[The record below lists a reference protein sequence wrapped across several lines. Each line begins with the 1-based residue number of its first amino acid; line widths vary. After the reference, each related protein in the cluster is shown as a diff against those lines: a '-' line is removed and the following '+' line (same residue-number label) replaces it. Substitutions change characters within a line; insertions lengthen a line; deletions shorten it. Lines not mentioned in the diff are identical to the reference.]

1 MSDNDAEEIF
11 ESKTKTKTKTK
22 KPMTEERKAL
32 LLENLKRGRETSLN
46 KRKELASKKKQRVPV
61 ETDTTVDK
69 VNSVNVMLPASTKT
83 VNESNNINA
92 DLRELKLMLKEMKY
106 ERESERQKNEINDL
120 KNKINEL
127 NKTKKS
133 NNDQFD
139 YDKFLLKK
147 PEPKPLLKSTPVTA
161 PVSTPVPVPEKK
173 IIVQNLDHQSLF
185 PNRRSTNL
193 ARFA

>member
-22 KPMTEERKAL
+22 KPMTEERKAQ

-61 ETDTTVDK
+61 ETDTTFDK
-69 VNSVNVMLPASTKT
+69 VNSVNVKVPASTKT

-133 NNDQFD
+133 YNDQFD
-139 YDKFLLKK
+139 SDKFLLKK

-161 PVSTPVPVPEKK
+161 PVSTPVPLPEKK

>member
-69 VNSVNVMLPASTKT
+69 VNSVNVMLPVSTKT